1 VLDFP
6 FAFHLVFT
14 LILHV
19 LAAVCLKCYTYCF
32 YGAFELTAYVSHKIR
47 HVVNSNVSYRV
58 IKYAHTYYSSNILFI
73 IFTVIIT
80 KVKSTI
86 NELELPH

>member
-1 VLDFP
+1 MFP
-6 FAFHLVFT
+6 IQYAFLN
-14 LILHV
+14 
-19 LAAVCLKCYTYCF
+19 
-32 YGAFELTAYVSHKIR
+32 SN
-47 HVVNSNVSYRV
+47 VNSNVSYRV

-86 NELELPH
+86 IIELELPH

>member
-1 VLDFP
+1 MFP
-6 FAFHLVFT
+6 IKYAFLYKT
-14 LILHV
+14 
-19 LAAVCLKCYTYCF
+19 
-32 YGAFELTAYVSHKIR
+32 R
-47 HVVNSNVSYRV
+47 RQSYRI

-86 NELELPH
+86 IELELPH